1 MAHLNKQS
9 NTDQLPR
16 RANNKR
22 AATSQYR
29 FENDTD
35 DDEDVDEESVFCL
48 YVDTKE
54 YAIIAD
60 NQIYVDEFDKKK
72 GIVKHLN
79 QDCNVKILKRGSL
92 ADVNQY
98 AKLFNF
104 KGNTI
109 SSNEEQRVSRL
120 QPSSLRGLI

>member
-1 MAHLNKQS
+1 M
-9 NTDQLPR
+9 
-16 RANNKR
+16 
-22 AATSQYR
+22 
-29 FENDTD
+29 
-35 DDEDVDEESVFCL
+35 